1 VKLGDGL
8 KWLEYLPIVGFAAK
22 VFKSIGFFR
31 TVLSPKYFITKLI
44 KYCFWYS
51 SLGCE

>member
-22 VFKSIGFFR
+22 GVKHISFYTVFICQIFYDKMNKTLFS
-31 TVLSPKYFITKLI
+31 V
-44 KYCFWYS
+44 
-51 SLGCE
+51 